1 MAGADAGSQ
10 GWLRPGIDPITLEV
24 IRNNT
29 QALVDDMAYTL
40 GRTCA
45 SQMVRDV
52 QDFSTG
58 LCDAAG
64 NLIALSITQ
73 PGTLGMIP
81 GVLQNVIAVFSN
93 DLQPG
98 DAYIVNDPYHGGTHL
113 NDIHVVKPVF
123 AGPDLIGFVTTK
135 AHHTDVGGKVPG
147 SMSFDNTEIYQE
159 GLRLP
164 PLKLRDR
171 GAVNRTLMRI
181 LELNVR
187 EPDVLFA
194 DLEAQMT
201 ALEIGEAALVALAEQ
216 FGAEGL
222 KAYFVALLDYG
233 EALAR
238 ARIEA
243 WPDGVAEFED
253 HCDDDGV
260 SGRPVLIRARVSVA
274 GSEVTVD
281 FAGTSAQVAAAINF
295 PPFEAASMAYLV
307 VRCCLGP
314 GVPNNSGT
322 FRPVTV
328 IVPEGSILN
337 PRSPAPCSERG
348 LTMYRVGD
356 ALFGAFAQLVPE
368 GVTAA
373 GEGGSYLMRIGG
385 TDADGGRFLCVDL
398 VQGTW
403 GARAG
408 RDGIDGLA
416 NIQANHTNTPIEV
429 VEANFPLRVESHGFV
444 PDSGGPGAHRGGLAL
459 ERSWR
464 YLGTGPGF
472 LRSRSD
478 RARFPPYGLFG
489 GEPGAP
495 SRLELERNGEPVRDL
510 ESKAVIELLP
520 GDLVRLT
527 IAGGGGWGPA
537 GLRAQAAIA
546 ADLAEAKITEAHA
559 IAAYG
564 WRLGQ
569 P

>member
-1 MAGADAGSQ
+1 MTEAERSGRP
-10 GWLRPGIDPITLEV
+10 WLRPGIDPITLEV
-24 IRNNT
+24 IRNST

-58 LCDAAG
+58 LCDAGG

-81 GVLQNVIAVFSN
+81 GVLQHVIAAFKE
-93 DLQPG
+93 DLNPG
-98 DAYIVNDPYHGGTHL
+98 DSYIVNDPYFGGTHL

-123 AGPDLIGFVTTK
+123 AGETVMGYVTTK

-147 SMSFDNTEIYQE
+147 SMSFDNVEIFQE
-159 GLRLP
+159 GLRMP
-164 PLKLRDR
+164 PLKLRER
-171 GAVNRTLMRI
+171 GRLNLTLMRL

-194 DLEAQMT
+194 DLEAQST
-201 ALEIGEAALVALAEQ
+201 ALDIGEAALLELAAEYGATQ
-216 FGAEGL
+216 LAGYFG
-222 KAYFVALLDYG
+222 ALLDYG

-238 ARIEA
+238 TRIA
-243 WPDGVAEFED
+243 TWPDGVASFED
-253 HCDDDGV
+253 RCDDDGV
-260 SGRPVLIRARVSVA
+260 SGRPVVIRATVTVA
-274 GSEVTVD
+274 GSEVVVD
-281 FAGTSAQVAAAINF
+281 FAGTSEQVPAAINF

-307 VRCCLGP
+307 VRCCLGA

-322 FRPVTV
+322 FRPVRV
-328 IVPEGSILN
+328 LVPEGSILN

-356 ALFGAFAQLVPE
+356 AIFGAFAQLVPE

-373 GEGGSYLMRIGG
+373 GEGGSYLMRLGG
-385 TDADGGRFLCVDL
+385 STADGRRFLCVDL

-403 GARAG
+403 GARQT

-416 NIQANHTNTPIEV
+416 NIQANHTNTPIEI
-429 VEANFPLRVESHGFV
+429 VEANFPLRIESHGFV
-444 PDSGGPGAHRGGLAL
+444 PDSGGPGQYRGGLAL

-464 YLGTGPGF
+464 YLGSGPGY

-478 RARFPPYGLFG
+478 RSRFPPYGLFG
-489 GEPGAP
+489 GSPGAP
-495 SRLELERNGEPVRDL
+495 SRLQLEREGRPPVILD
-510 ESKAVIELLP
+510 SKAVVELLP

-527 IAGGGGWGPA
+527 IAGGGGWGNSQDRDGSA
-537 GLRAQAAIA
+537 LER
-546 ADLAEAKITEAHA
+546 DLLEGKVTEAHA
-559 IAAYG
+559 RSAYG
-564 WRLGQ
+564 RQ
-569 P
+569 VEP